1 MTFEQMIKNEHAQP
15 TNRLPFQGAN
25 LIGAILTQGDAI
37 GLEIFRAFSPKNND
51 ECPMS
56 NIQSTPRSGSITWP
70 SG

>member
-37 GLEIFRAFSPKNND
+37 GLEYFGLSAQKTMMNVQCRISKARHEVAA
-51 ECPMS
+51 
-56 NIQSTPRSGSITWP
+56 
-70 SG
+70 